1 MLNNV
6 NEKKPTFNYIKWFW
20 GVSLIVELNA
30 REGGGALNTKLLPWK
45 SREIYIFLPLHIGQ
59 VNAVNR
65 GENLTKIR
73 LLEYLKISIPNLF
86 MHLKPKIN
94 ANLNDKNLTTLAYNR
109 NLVYGTKDI
118 NDFISML
125 EARLNW
131 T

>member
-1 MLNNV
+1 M
-6 NEKKPTFNYIKWFW
+6 
-20 GVSLIVELNA
+20 
-30 REGGGALNTKLLPWK
+30 
-45 SREIYIFLPLHIGQ
+45 
-59 VNAVNR
+59 NR

-86 MHLKPKIN
+86 KILKPKIN